1 MIGVFDSKKYWENRY
16 KTGDNSGS
24 GSYNRLALFKAEI
37 INRFIKTKKVTSIID
52 YGVGDGNQLKLINT
66 QEIEYT
72 GIDVSATVID
82 KCKNM
87 FSEDTTKSFI
97 HTDQINTVS
106 KGALVLSCDVIY
118 HLIED
123 SVYEEYM
130 ANLFDMSER
139 YVIIYAK
146 NEDISHALHVKF
158 RRFSTY
164 IEEYLPEWECIEHIK
179 NKYPQKVLGKKNN
192 KTSPSDFYIYQ
203 KK

>member
-24 GSYNRLALFKAEI
+24 GSYNRLAVFKAGI
-37 INRFIKTKKVTSIID
+37 INRFIKTNNVTSIID

-82 KCKNM
+82 KCKDM

-97 HTDQINTVS
+97 HTDRITTVS
-106 KGALVLSCDVIY
+106 KGDLVLSCDVIY

-130 ANLFDMSER
+130 VNLFDMSER

-146 NEDISHALHVKF
+146 NEDINHALHVKF
-158 RRFSTY
+158 RKFSTY
-164 IEEYLPEWECIEHIK
+164 IEEYLP
-179 NKYPQKVLGKKNN
+179 
-192 KTSPSDFYIYQ
+192 
-203 KK
+203 